1 MSRSRLAQ
9 LLVVVLASSGVF
21 AACGGPDE
29 GADERLRAALRRT
42 EREPREFVYE
52 EKAGPRSY
60 AVQGA
65 IEDDFRYSAK
75 VRLND
80 AALFEEVVSDDT
92 VADRFLDPASVGFLA
107 VSRPTGPAAAAVD
120 AKQWIVDPAG
130 APILLTSAGSERRI
144 GDDPVVDS
152 LTVFRYIEQVL
163 RQQRV
168 VEFDENSL
176 EYRPQE
182 DPFPKPKEGSDVV
195 RFDFFPPK
203 LPKASDSAGSANQA
217 VPGPQHFRKMV
228 VYVKDGK
235 VIRILEKFDVVGK
248 LDELRRNY
256 DLDLDPAVDSTR
268 QAAIAVDAINFVRK
282 GQGEQPIRPREMS
295 LSLTKIGED
304 VKVALPSTG
313 TVAGDVSFLRNRGKA
328 ARTPT
333 STTTAP
339 PGGTASGA

>member
-1 MSRSRLAQ
+1 MIRSR
-9 LLVVVLASSGVF
+9 VVRVVALVLASSGML

-29 GADERLRAALRRT
+29 GADDRLRAAIRAT

-52 EKAGPRSY
+52 EKAGPRTY

-75 VRLND
+75 LKLND

-92 VADRFLDPASVGFLA
+92 VADRFLDPEGAGFLA
-107 VSRPTGPAAAAVD
+107 LSPPTGPAAAALG
-120 AKQWIVDPAG
+120 AKQWIVDQAG
-130 APILLTSAGSERRI
+130 APILLTSANTERRL

-152 LTVFRYIEQVL
+152 LTVFRYIDQVL

-203 LPKASDSAGSANQA
+203 LPKASDSAGAANQA

-228 VYVKDGK
+228 VYVEDGK
-235 VIRILEKFDVVGK
+235 IIRILEQFDVVGK

-256 DLDLDPAVDSTR
+256 DLELDAAVDPTR
-268 QAAIAVDAINFVRK
+268 QAAVAIDAINVVRK
-282 GQGEQPIRPREMS
+282 GQGEQPIRARDMS
-295 LSLTKIGED
+295 LSFTKVGED
-304 VKVALPSTG
+304 VKVALPTSG
-313 TVAGDVSFLRNRGKA
+313 TVAGDVSFLRNRGKG

-333 STTTAP
+333 STTTVPA
-339 PGGTASGA
+339 GGASSGG